1 MRGKG
6 LGGEEGEGQLQS
18 GCKINYFLK
27 KDFYLLNIGKEI
39 LATVKVGMDY
49 QHNCKMILP

>member
-6 LGGEEGEGQLQS
+6 LGGEEGEGQLQP

-39 LATVKVGMDY
+39 LATVKVGMDC